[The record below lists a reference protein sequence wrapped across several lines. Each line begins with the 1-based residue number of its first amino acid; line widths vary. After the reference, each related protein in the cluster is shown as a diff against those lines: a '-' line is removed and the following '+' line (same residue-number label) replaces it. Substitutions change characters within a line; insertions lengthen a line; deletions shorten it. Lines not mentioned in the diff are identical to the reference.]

1 MRRRP
6 ATTWWLCDGED
17 GSRSMMDVG
26 IVASGAA
33 IGIAV
38 AAPIGPVNLIVIRR
52 TLRFGSLIG
61 FISGLG
67 AAMGDGVFA
76 TIAAFGLTA
85 AMDFVL
91 RFSEELQLVGG
102 IFLLVLGVRTIV
114 THPHILHEG
123 PQEIMSG
130 ALARVFATTFA
141 LTITNPATMLGF
153 IAIFGGVAGLTH
165 QGQSYGHATT
175 LVASVVLGSAL
186 WWAGLSGFVS
196 LFRQRMNDRILEIV
210 NRVSGGL
217 IILFGVAVLG
227 RVIYRFFG

>member
-1 MRRRP
+1 
-6 ATTWWLCDGED
+6 
-17 GSRSMMDVG
+17 MMDFG

-52 TLRFGSLIG
+52 TLRFGTLTG

-91 RFSEELQLVGG
+91 RFSESLQLVGG
-102 IFLLVLGVRTIV
+102 IFLLVLGVRTMFA
-114 THPHILHEG
+114 HPHIHEG
-123 PQEIMSG
+123 PPENVSS
-130 ALARVFATTFA
+130 ALAKIFAATFA

-165 QGQSYGHATT
+165 QGQSYGHAAT
-175 LVASVVLGSAL
+175 LVGSVMLGSAL

-196 LFRQRMNDRILEIV
+196 LFRQRMNDRLLEIV

-217 IILFGVAVLG
+217 IVAFGVAVLA
-227 RVIYRFFG
+227 RVIYRFFI